1 MYLKFA
7 TTLSRT
13 GMIKPTAIPM
23 VKANG
28 MVFGLKNGRDTK
40 HANKPTMYSISLK
53 IGHSF

>member
-1 MYLKFA
+1 
-7 TTLSRT
+7 LSRT